1 MMNPPAA
8 TMLPTA
14 SASFTGAMLFPA
26 DRPALAAWSDYF
38 GIRLAITAD
47 HERYPEMA
55 ELSLHR
61 SEAARLAGSGVQH
74 EADCE
79 AGVLTFM
86 AYRDAATGEA
96 VVVGEDGLELSRGAD
111 MEKVLEGVLREA

>member
-1 MMNPPAA
+1 MTNPPDAM
-8 TMLPTA
+8 MLPTA

-26 DRPALAAWSDYF
+26 DAAALAAWSALP
-38 GIRLAITAD
+38 GLRMTITTD

-55 ELSLHR
+55 EGFLPLSQAER
-61 SEAARLAGSGVQH
+61 RAGSGVQH

-96 VVVGEDGLELSRGAD
+96 VVVDGGDGLELGRGAD
-111 MEKVLEGVLREA
+111 MAAALAGAC